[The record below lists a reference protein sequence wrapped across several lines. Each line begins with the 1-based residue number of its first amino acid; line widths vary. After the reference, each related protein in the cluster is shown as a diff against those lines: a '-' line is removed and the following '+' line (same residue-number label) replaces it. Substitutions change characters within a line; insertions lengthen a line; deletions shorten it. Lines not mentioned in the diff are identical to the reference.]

1 MAKKNL
7 PARLWRKLKRIA
19 LWIFV
24 LHLVYLIL
32 LRWVNPPITIT
43 QLTNWVEGHG
53 LKRDYVNFAAMS
65 PNIRLAVMA
74 SEDQLFPDH
83 NGFDIKSIKKAME
96 SNKKS
101 KRIRGASTISQQ
113 VAKNVFLWQGRSWF
127 RKGLEVYFTFMI
139 ELIWSKERI
148 LEMYLNVSEMG
159 TGIFGVEAAS
169 QKYFKKPASKLTR
182 TEAARIAAC
191 LPNPKKY
198 KAEPASPYIAR
209 RTSWIL
215 IQMNNLEGDE
225 DVAKLLEIPKP
236 EKKGKKKK

>member
-1 MAKKNL
+1 MSKINL
-7 PARLWRKLKRIA
+7 LTRLWKKLKRIA

-24 LHLVYLIL
+24 LHLVYIIA

-43 QLTNWVEGHG
+43 QLTNWVQGHG
-53 LKRDYVNFAAMS
+53 LKRDYVDFENMS

-83 NGFDIKSIKKAME
+83 NGFDIKSIKKALE

-101 KRIRGASTISQQ
+101 KRVRGASTISQQ

-139 ELIWSKERI
+139 ELLWSKERI

-159 TGIFGVEAAS
+159 TGIFGVEAAA

-182 TEAARIAAC
+182 TEAARIAAV

-215 IQMNNLEGDE
+215 NQMNNLQGDE
-225 DVAKLLEIPKP
+225 EVAKLLEMPKP
-236 EKKGKKKK
+236 EKNKKKNK

>member
-1 MAKKNL
+1 MSKINL
-7 PARLWRKLKRIA
+7 LTRLWKKLKRIA

-24 LHLVYLIL
+24 LHLVYIIA

-43 QLTNWVEGHG
+43 QLTNWVQGHG
-53 LKRDYVNFAAMS
+53 LKRDYVDFENMS

-83 NGFDIKSIKKAME
+83 NGFDIKSIKKALE

-101 KRIRGASTISQQ
+101 KRVRGASTISQQ

-139 ELIWSKERI
+139 ELLWSKERI

-159 TGIFGVEAAS
+159 TGIFGVEAAA

-182 TEAARIAAC
+182 TEAARIAAV

-215 IQMNNLEGDE
+215 NQMNNLQGDE
-225 DVAKLLEIPKP
+225 EVAKLLEMPKP
-236 EKKGKKKK
+236 EKNKKKKK

>member
-1 MAKKNL
+1 MSKNSL
-7 PARLWRKLKRIA
+7 LSRLWKKLKRIT
-19 LWIFV
+19 LWVFV
-24 LHLVYLIL
+24 LHLLYIIV

-53 LKRDYVNFAAMS
+53 LKRDYIDFDAMS

-83 NGFDIKSIKKAME
+83 NGFDIKSIKKALE

-101 KRIRGASTISQQ
+101 KRVRGASTISQQ

-139 ELIWSKERI
+139 ELLWSKERI

-159 TGIFGVEAAS
+159 TGIFGVEAAA
-169 QKYFKKPASKLTR
+169 QKYFKKPASKLTSA
-182 TEAARIAAC
+182 EAARIAAV

-198 KAEPASPYIAR
+198 KAEPASPYVAR

-215 IQMNNLEGDE
+215 NQMNNLQGDE
-225 DVAKLLEIPKP
+225 EVAKLLEVPKP
-236 EKKGKKKK
+236 EKKRKKK